1 MANGADDMQGV
12 IDREGGQGGVEARLD
27 RLQEAVAE
35 LSRFDRLAKDR
46 PAELGTTS
54 ELQEAR
60 DVLVNSVQER
70 AREISPIEMARALD
84 QLPESERSDIA
95 TAWGNAQE
103 GGQMDR
109 EREADRD
116 SSRTD

>member
-12 IDREGGQGGVEARLD
+12 IDREGGEGSVESRLD

-35 LSRFDRLAKDR
+35 LSRFDRLAKDW
-46 PAELGTTS
+46 PAELGTQS
-54 ELQEAR
+54 ELRDAR
-60 DVLVNSVQER
+60 EILVRSVQER

-84 QLPESERSDIA
+84 RFPESDRSEIA

-109 EREADRD
+109 GRQADRD